1 LVGLR
6 FDPVIASSD
15 ALRLYAEFFDQV
27 FDALDMSAVHSATL
41 GSFRLPRAFHNK
53 LVRLY
58 PDSRLLAAPMQS
70 RQLVQRGDTVFGL
83 ARWQRAE
90 DSAVAGV
97 HRVHV
102 DLSDLELTSRVVRKL
117 CQEQPIDAVV
127 LNAGT
132 GDIAPLE
139 NISAT
144 LIGPSLLLNLGSPL
158 VVARECVSHLRS
170 RNRSDLIFIGSES
183 ALQGGRQGS
192 LYSAAKFGLRGAAQA
207 LRHELA
213 GANVHVGIVQPGLTR
228 SDFFDTLDFEPGPNE
243 ANALHTT
250 DIAHAVLAMLN
261 SDDRAIIDEIVIKPR
276 QNVLSR
282 KN

>member
-1 LVGLR
+1 MCDRSERARVN
-6 FDPVIASSD
+6 DQTN
-15 ALRLYAEFFDQV
+15 DQV
-27 FDALDMSAVHSATL
+27 NDQASNHAANRADNHNAC
-41 GSFRLPRAFHNK
+41 SFMNTARTVLITGA
-53 LVRLY
+53 
-58 PDSRLLAAPMQS
+58 SRGIGAAIAE
-70 RQLVQRGDTVFGL
+70 QLVQRGDTVFGL

-276 QNVLSR
+276 QNVVSR